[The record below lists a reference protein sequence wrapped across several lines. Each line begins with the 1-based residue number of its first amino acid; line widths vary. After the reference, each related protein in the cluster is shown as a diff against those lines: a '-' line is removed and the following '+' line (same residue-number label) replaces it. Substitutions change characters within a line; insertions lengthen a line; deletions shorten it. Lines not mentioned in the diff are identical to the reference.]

1 MQYSSPRDDCPIC
14 EDPRQYVPVEGQ
26 QWTSLEALRTRHKN
40 AIRDE
45 GALVGIGTE
54 PRFAIGQRALL
65 VPHSDGNVR
74 WDCVSLLDDETE
86 REIDS
91 RGGLHAIAISH
102 PHYYSTMVE
111 WAHRFDCP
119 VWLHSDD
126 RAWVMREDPKLRF
139 WSGETHDL
147 GDGLTLIRCGGHFA
161 GGTVLHR
168 AGDLLAGDIV
178 QVIPDRG
185 WVSFM
190 YSFPNFIPL
199 PESEIRSIEAAL
211 EPFAFERIYGA
222 WWGTVIPRD
231 GKGIVQR
238 SAQRY
243 VDALNGNL
251 P

>member
-1 MQYSSPRDDCPIC
+1 
-14 EDPRQYVPVEGQ
+14 V
-26 QWTSLEALRTRHKN
+26 T
-40 AIRDE
+40 
-45 GALVGIGTE
+45 
-54 PRFAIGQRALL
+54 
-65 VPHSDGNVR
+65 
-74 WDCVSLLDDETE
+74 LLDDETE

-102 PHYYSTMVE
+102 PHYYSAMVE

-119 VWLHSDD
+119 VWLHEAD
-126 RAWVMREDPKLRF
+126 REWVMRDDPKLRF

-168 AGDLLAGDIV
+168 DGDLLVGDIV
-178 QVIPDRG
+178 QVIPDRA

-190 YSFPNFIPL
+190 YSFPNHIPL